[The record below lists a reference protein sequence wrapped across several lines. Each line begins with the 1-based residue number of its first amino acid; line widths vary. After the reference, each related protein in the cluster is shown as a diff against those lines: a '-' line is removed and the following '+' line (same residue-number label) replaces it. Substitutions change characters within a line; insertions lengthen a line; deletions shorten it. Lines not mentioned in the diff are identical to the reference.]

1 MLLVKPFEPTAGG
14 VSLAVV
20 LRVRP
25 ETSCSCSC
33 PPEAD
38 DRIGQMDEGEIVAG
52 MNFIANLQAAE
63 KVMPTVRPLDHP
75 AVSFLPS
82 PPRGRC
88 NAAIG
93 NVGNVTSPLC
103 RESDVLKVITLIAA
117 QMLLDVSRRSPV
129 DDERVQRRPETS
141 LIMDVGS
148 RESYPKRDSLAID
161 NEVTFRAELSS
172 IGRVFARFIPP
183 FTGAETVTLS
193 SDCHSQSMPLQ
204 RSYSSKQSLQSLEN
218 PPALVHFWKC
228 SWAAEPEPYS
238 RGSIFHWHP
247 VLRTYKIPL
256 KIVRWGVGGRPPLG
270 ERACLGKMGSTLAQN
285 SSETSRQPGLRGNG
299 FRDLEFRAM
308 AGSSNEVAKIFHLH
322 YNQSGS
328 PCI

>member
-1 MLLVKPFEPTAGG
+1 
-14 VSLAVV
+14 
-20 LRVRP
+20 
-25 ETSCSCSC
+25 
-33 PPEAD
+33 
-38 DRIGQMDEGEIVAG
+38 

-82 PPRGRC
+82 PPRGGGD
-88 NAAIG
+88 AAIG
-93 NVGNVTSPLC
+93 NVGDVTSPLC
-103 RESDVLKVITLIAA
+103 RELDVRKVITLIAA
-117 QMLLDVSRRSPV
+117 QMLLDVRRRGPG
-129 DDERVQRRPETS
+129 DDERVQRRPKTL

-148 RESYPKRDSLAID
+148 RKSYPKRDSLAID

-172 IGRVFARFIPP
+172 IGRVLARFIPP

-193 SDCHSQSMPLQ
+193 SDCHFQSMPLQ
-204 RSYSSKQSLQSLEN
+204 RSYSSKQSLQSLEKT
-218 PPALVHFWKC
+218 PALTHFWKC

-238 RGSIFHWHP
+238 RGNIFHWHP
-247 VLRTYKIPL
+247 VLRTYRIPL

-270 ERACLGKMGSTLAQN
+270 ERTCLGKRGSTLAQN

-308 AGSSNEVAKIFHLH
+308 AGSSKKVVKIIQLH
-322 YNQSGS
+322 YNQSGF

>member
-1 MLLVKPFEPTAGG
+1 
-14 VSLAVV
+14 
-20 LRVRP
+20 
-25 ETSCSCSC
+25 
-33 PPEAD
+33 
-38 DRIGQMDEGEIVAG
+38 
-52 MNFIANLQAAE
+52 
-63 KVMPTVRPLDHP
+63 MPTVRPLDHP

-82 PPRGRC
+82 PPRGGGD
-88 NAAIG
+88 AAIG
-93 NVGNVTSPLC
+93 NVGDVTSPLC

-117 QMLLDVSRRSPV
+117 QMLLDVRRRGPG
-129 DDERVQRRPETS
+129 DDERVQRRPKTL

-148 RESYPKRDSLAID
+148 RECYPKRDSLAID

-172 IGRVFARFIPP
+172 IGRVLARFIPP

-193 SDCHSQSMPLQ
+193 SDCHFQSMPLQ
-204 RSYSSKQSLQSLEN
+204 RSYSSKQSFQSLEKI
-218 PPALVHFWKC
+218 PALVHFWKC

-238 RGSIFHWHP
+238 RGNIFHWHP
-247 VLRTYKIPL
+247 VLRTYRIPL

-270 ERACLGKMGSTLAQN
+270 ERTCLGKRGSTLAQN

-299 FRDLEFRAM
+299 FRDLEFRTM
-308 AGSSNEVAKIFHLH
+308 AGSSNKVVKITHLH